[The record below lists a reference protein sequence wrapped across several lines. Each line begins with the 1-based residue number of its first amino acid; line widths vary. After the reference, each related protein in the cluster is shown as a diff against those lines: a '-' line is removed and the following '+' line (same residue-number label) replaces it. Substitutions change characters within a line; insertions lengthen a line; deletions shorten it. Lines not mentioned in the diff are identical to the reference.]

1 MTDLEMLLSGS
12 LQIAKMQEAIKQAL
26 PLMRAERD
34 SKREAAALGRRR
46 GHWATAMMS
55 EDDANLWTAAI
66 DGLEA
71 SCEQR

>member
-1 MTDLEMLLSGS
+1 MGDLEMLLSGS
-12 LQIAKMQEAIKQAL
+12 LQIAKMQQAIKQAL

-34 SKREAAALGRRR
+34 SCQQAAEMARLR
-46 GHWATAMMS
+46 GHWATWITS
-55 EDDANLWTAAI
+55 RDDANLWTAAI